1 MDNKK
6 HPELVFYSIAKDT
19 QPTIPVADIPVHAG
33 FPCPVEDAY
42 MSQPIDLN
50 KELIKHPAS
59 SYLVR
64 VVGDSMIEEGI
75 DKGDLLIVDRSIFPT
90 EKNISVIMYE
100 GEFALKRVVQSEGKI
115 LLMPG
120 NQKYQ
125 PIEVSSPEELRVF
138 GVVAWVI
145 KKK

>member
-115 LLMPG
+115 LLMTG